1 MLNKKTI
8 QNKGI
13 TLIALVL
20 TIIILIILAGITLNI
35 VLDQDGII
43 NKTQEARLKIDNA
56 DVVEAI
62 NLKFSEYKIEIAEKM
77 GTESFMKYL
86 EKKGIIA
93 DNGTINTQ
101 TLLSKTMSTGNGD
114 GTKDVYKIE
123 KVNNTSLTELNIVYY
138 NEEETPNILQTI
150 SASIL
155 LYPVSSPENIF
166 LYTETD
172 EGITIND
179 VLYTK
184 DGMRYYS
191 VLQGITDVV
200 IPKYIKGKPVV
211 AIESWAFYNLNI
223 KSVTIPN
230 TVIMMSPSSF
240 AFMYDL
246 EFEIRFP
253 EGKNPELI
261 IPENKWGANNATITG
276 IDGIELN
283 IGD

>member
-211 AIESWAFYNLNI
+211 AIKGSAFYYLNI

-230 TVIMMSPSSF
+230 TVIMMSPFSF
-240 AFMYDL
+240 AFMDDL

-253 EGKNPELI
+253 EGKNPELV

>member
-123 KVNNTSLTELNIVYY
+123 KVDNTSVTELNIVYY

-155 LYPVSSPENIF
+155 YPVSSPENIF
-166 LYTETD
+166 SYTETD

-184 DGMRYYS
+184 DGMGNYS

-211 AIESWAFYNLNI
+211 AIESSAFYYLNI

-230 TVIMMSPSSF
+230 TVIMMSPFSF
-240 AFMYDL
+240 AFMDDL

-253 EGKNPELI
+253 EGKNPELV
-261 IPENKWGANNATITG
+261 IPENKWRANNATITG